1 MSWLKRSRLI
11 LAGIVSAALISSC
24 ATLEQQVRKPE
35 VSISDVNIVGMSLSD
50 VQLAFDLDVKN
61 PNPFGLSMRGLSY
74 RLALQDKPL
83 FNGALT
89 DKLQISANGTSR
101 VTLPFT
107 LRYEDVLGTL
117 NALRGNSELRYQL
130 SGQADLGLIKLPYSK
145 TGSFSLPK
153 LPDVSVQ
160 SLRVNRFTLTGV
172 ELALGLKVNNANG
185 FPVRFNGIDYGLKLA
200 DATLLRGQSTQPL
213 SVDAH
218 GNQTLMLNMA
228 VDYAQIGSIAQR
240 LRSASSLPVEFA
252 SQMKVPGLKGEAVVP
267 YNWKGNVPLFH

>member
-1 MSWLKRSRLI
+1 MGWCKNSRWI
-11 LAGIVSAALISSC
+11 LAGVVSVALISSC
-24 ATLEQQVRKPE
+24 ATLEKQVKKPE
-35 VSISDVNIVGMSLSD
+35 VSISDVHVVGMSLSD
-50 VQLAFDLDVKN
+50 AQLAFDLDVKN
-61 PNPFGLSMRGLSY
+61 PNPFGLSMQGLSY

-89 DKLQISANGTSR
+89 DKLQIGANGMSR
-101 VTLPFT
+101 ITLPFT

-172 ELALGLKVNNANG
+172 ELALGLRVNNANG
-185 FPVRFNGIDYGLKLA
+185 FPVRFNGINYDLKLA

-218 GNQTLMLNMA
+218 GNQTMMLNMA
-228 VDYAQIGSIAQR
+228 VDYTQIGSIAQK
-240 LRSASSLPVEFA
+240 LRGANSLPIEFV
-252 SQMKVPGLKGEAVVP
+252 SQVKVPGPKGDVVVP
-267 YNWKGNVPLFH
+267 YNWKGDAPLFH